1 MAAMMQMMQQGG
13 MMSKECMQSS
23 MKMMDSKERVC
34 WMVLLKIRIFT
45 NLKSEN
51 FFFELYQL

>member
-23 MKMMDSKERVC
+23 MKMMDKEKYAG
-34 WMVLLKIRIFT
+34 W
-45 NLKSEN
+45 
-51 FFFELYQL
+51 YY

>member
-23 MKMMDSKERVC
+23 MKMMDVKKGYAG
-34 WMVLLKIRIFT
+34 W
-45 NLKSEN
+45 
-51 FFFELYQL
+51 YY

>member
-13 MMSKECMQSS
+13 DDKECMQSS

-34 WMVLLKIRIFT
+34 WMVLPKLGYF
-45 NLKSEN
+45 
-51 FFFELYQL
+51 Y